1 MNVVLVLL
9 ALRGILALFRFMR
22 VGVVLELN
30 RTLHNPQIAQL
41 LPEMVLVILG
51 GLLLLLDL
59 LFVPFGAG
67 AEEE

>member
-1 MNVVLVLL
+1 
-9 ALRGILALFRFMR
+9 MR